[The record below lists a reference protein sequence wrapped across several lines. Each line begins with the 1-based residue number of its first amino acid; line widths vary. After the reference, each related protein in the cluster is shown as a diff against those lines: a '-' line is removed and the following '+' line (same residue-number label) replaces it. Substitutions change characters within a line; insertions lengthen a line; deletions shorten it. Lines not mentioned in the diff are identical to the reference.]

1 MKRPEHMIWIRL
13 SQTDQPVAV
22 GPKSGPWGLP
32 KDLRGPQK
40 GLSGLKRAFFG
51 GPRSSVEVSEGAQA
65 HGMDA
70 GHLAGPT
77 SGSWAKSRSPG
88 PSEDLWGPRKRAF

>member
-1 MKRPEHMIWIRL
+1 MKRLEHMIWIRL

-40 GLSGLKRAFFG
+40 GLSALKQAPFG
-51 GPRSSVEVSEGAQA
+51 GPRSAVEVPKGPRV
-65 HGMDA
+65 HGMDVA
-70 GHLAGPT
+70 HPVGPAN
-77 SGSWAKSRSPG
+77 GS
-88 PSEDLWGPRKRAF
+88 